1 MRKIICLIFSTLFW
15 ALAVNLVYVPLD
27 LPAGGVTG
35 LAIIFNEVFGE
46 KTAMY
51 VFVGNLI
58 CLIMAYVF
66 IEKKYVLKTILGG
79 NILLPLFI
87 QVVPVMNISDSKI
100 ISVFVAGI
108 FLTISMN
115 LLELS
120 AYSYGGSTIIGKII
134 NDKFG
139 IKFTKATGIIDAS
152 IMSIGI
158 FIFGI
163 EATILSVFSMVLM
176 IGLNDIVRKRE
187 YYESVERFIF
197 A

>member
-1 MRKIICLIFSTLFW
+1 MR
-15 ALAVNLVYVPLD
+15 
-27 LPAGGVTG
+27 
-35 LAIIFNEVFGE
+35 
-46 KTAMY
+46 
-51 VFVGNLI
+51 
-58 CLIMAYVF
+58 
-66 IEKKYVLKTILGG
+66 KYVLKTILGG

-87 QVVPVMNISDSKI
+87 KVVPVMNISDSKI

-115 LLELS
+115 SLELS
-120 AYSYGGSTIIGKII
+120 TYSYGGSTIIGRII
-134 NDKFG
+134 NDKFE

-152 IMSIGI
+152 IMLIGI